1 MSDGIKLDTIV
12 LVETPE
18 GIDLQAEAVGVVA
31 RGLAYTLDFTLR
43 AIVVL
48 VVYLTLMWTGKGG
61 QGISLIILFL
71 LEWFYP
77 VFFEIFRNG
86 QTVGKK
92 AMHIRVVNQDLTPIR
107 FGASLTRN
115 LLRAADFLPF
125 CYLIGIISSVVTGK
139 CQRLGDLA
147 AGTIVIYADNEKTAD
162 SIALK
167 EVKAITPKQMMP
179 EDVQAAFIDLSVNR
193 GKLSAARQAEIAE
206 IIRLRIPE
214 EYDDAVSYVR
224 GVGKWYLG
232 ER

>member
-1 MSDGIKLDTIV
+1 MKLDTII

-18 GIDLQAEAVGVVA
+18 GVDLQAEAVGVVA
-31 RGLAYTLDFTLR
+31 RGLAYTLDFALR
-43 AIVVL
+43 AIVVFI
-48 VVYLTLMWTGKGG
+48 VYLTLMWTGKGG

-92 AMHIRVVNQDLTPIR
+92 VMCIRVVNQDLTPIR

-125 CYLIGIISSVVTGK
+125 CYLVGIISSVVTGK

-147 AGTIVIYADNEKTAD
+147 AGTIVIYAEDEKPVDTM
-162 SIALK
+162 ALK
-167 EVKAITPKQMMP
+167 GVKPITPKQMMP
-179 EDVQAAFIDLSVNR
+179 EAVQTAFVDLSVNR
-193 GKLSAARQAEIAE
+193 GQLSAARQAEIAE

-214 EYDDAVSYVR
+214 QYDDAVDYVR